1 MGWLKVAVVALLL
14 ALGIGVIYLRRA
26 RPQLEPEPEPLQPN
40 PHLVRKWRKATL
52 WDFDIYLPEAWSHK
66 VARAPGTKYGVEFF
80 GPEVKGGFRIMI
92 LFFWGPT
99 KRDLGSF
106 YRLQRDKREIP
117 GLSTKILDEGSTT
130 VAGLP
135 ARYLVYEAYDR
146 HPDTGKRMRFV
157 TIDWYFVGRSKAGIL
172 RGVATG
178 PAFIGGYGDVFR
190 AVAARL
196 RFHRP

>member
-1 MGWLKVAVVALLL
+1 MGWLKVAVVALLV
-14 ALGIGVIYLRRA
+14 ALGIGVIYLRR
-26 RPQLEPEPEPLQPN
+26 PQPEPEPEAPEPN
-40 PHLVRKWRKATL
+40 PHLVHDWRKATL
-52 WDFDIYLPEAWSHK
+52 WDFDIYVPEAWSHK
-66 VARAPGTKYGVEFF
+66 VTRTPGSESGVEFF
-80 GPEVKGGFRIMI
+80 GPKVEGDFRIMI
-92 LFFWGPT
+92 LLFWGPT

-106 YRLQRDKREIP
+106 FQLQRDKREIP
-117 GLSTKILDEGSTT
+117 GRSTKILDEGSGT

-146 HPDTGKRMRFV
+146 HPKTGKRMRFV
-157 TIDWYFVGRSKAGIL
+157 TIDWYFVGRGKAGIL